1 MSEDI
6 FNKLPFTAR
15 KEGNKLI
22 VEAKPPKSLLKRIF
36 CSKKELPII
45 TLHLWDLEDVKRLQ
59 NIKISKKPKRREH

>member
-22 VEAKPPKSLLKRIF
+22 VEAKPSKSLLKRIF
-36 CSKKELPII
+36 GSKKEKPIVKI
-45 TLHLWDLEDVKRLQ
+45 HLWDPEDVERIK
-59 NIKISKKPKRREH
+59 NIKLSKKPKRREN